1 MFTESGK
8 EGSHK
13 LADLA
18 AIKIRDMIVSG
29 ELVSGEPLAEM
40 KLADALGMSRTPIR
54 EAISQLEFE
63 GILLSIPGRGA
74 IVADMTIDDFMEIN
88 SIRIAL
94 EPLAAVASMNVIP
107 RPVISRIKSRW
118 EGFLHVLDVDGD
130 LPTDELTEE
139 DGRLHDMFTE
149 NCGNRRLK
157 NILRV
162 MQFQAKRYVF
172 AHWDSKS
179 FVRETVE
186 QHLDIV
192 NGLEQFDKE
201 HVVRALE
208 KHLEANNMFLHI
220 YQ

>member
-8 EGSHK
+8 GGNHK

-29 ELVSGEPLAEM
+29 ELASGEPLAEM

-74 IVADMTIDDFMEIN
+74 IVTDMTIDDFMEIN

-107 RPVISRIKSRW
+107 KSVISRIKARW
-118 EGFLHVLDVDGD
+118 EGFLRVVDAEGD

-139 DGRLHDMFTE
+139 DSRLHDMFTE

-208 KHLEANNMFLHI
+208 KHLDANNMFLHI

>member
-74 IVADMTIDDFMEIN
+74 IVTDMTIDDFMEIN

-107 RPVISRIKSRW
+107 KSVISRIKARW
-118 EGFLHVLDVDGD
+118 EGFLRVVDAEGD
-130 LPTDELTEE
+130 LPSDELTEE

-192 NGLEQFDKE
+192 NGLEQFDKD

-208 KHLEANNMFLHI
+208 KHLDANNMFLHI